1 VTQHD
6 PGVSGWQL
14 FQELAKVSAK
24 IDVLLSGQADHEAR
38 IRLLEK
44 APQGTDHEDRLRA
57 LEKGRWPLANIM
69 PLLTLAGVL
78 VAILVAVLKH

>member
-1 VTQHD
+1 VTQPD

-24 IDVLLSGQADHEAR
+24 LDVLIAGQADHEAR

-44 APQGTDHEDRLRA
+44 APQGTDHEDRIRA
-57 LEKGRWPLANIM
+57 LERGRWPLANIT
-69 PLLTLAGVL
+69 PLLTLAGVV
-78 VAILVAVLKH
+78 VAILVAVFKH